1 MQHGQRALPV
11 LDLRRFRDASTR
23 AAFVCELRD
32 ALSQHGFF
40 YLVGHGVCTNVR
52 ARAMRSARD
61 FFALPAEE
69 KDAVDS
75 SLSPHV
81 RGYSQLGRERT
92 VGVMDVREVWEMG
105 PDASPLSA
113 IALADQPSFM
123 RLQGPNLW
131 PSKPSGFKNAMT
143 QLFQGVGDACGEL
156 MQAIAVGLGQ
166 QPQYFEDVGYF
177 KDQNTAMKLKCCNY
191 PTVAAAAAAD
201 SANVEARSFGV
212 GPHKD
217 YGFLAVIEQSQP
229 GLQVLDRA
237 GEWQPVPLVPGALV
251 VNGGELLELASGGA
265 FMAATHRVVATSGAP
280 HESRLSIG
288 FFHNPSFHAVV
299 KPVPTLPTS
308 VATAAAANRAVRIA
322 AAAAGEGRDL
332 YSEEARPYGY
342 NALSGYIRSLPSIFE
357 RHHPDLLALKP
368 SL

>member
-1 MQHGQRALPV
+1 MQHGQRGLPV

-40 YLVGHGVCTNVR
+40 YLVGHGVRTSVR
-52 ARAMRSARD
+52 TRAMRSASD

-69 KDAVDS
+69 KQEVDS

-92 VGVMDVREVWEMG
+92 VGVVDVREVWEMG
-105 PDASPLSA
+105 PDASSLSA
-113 IALADQPSFM
+113 DALADQPTFM

-131 PSKPSGFKNAMT
+131 PSKPAGFRDAMA
-143 QLFQGVGDACGEL
+143 QLFRGVGDVCEEL

-177 KDQNTAMKLKCCNY
+177 KDRNTAMKLKCCNY
-191 PTVAAAAAAD
+191 PATAAAAAAD
-201 SANVEARSFGV
+201 SVEAGSLGV

-265 FMAATHRVVATSGAP
+265 FMAATHRVVATTGAP

-299 KPVPTLPTS
+299 RPVPALPTS
-308 VATAAAANRAVRIA
+308 MATAAAANRAVRTA

-342 NALSGYIRSLPSIFE
+342 NALSGYMRSLPSIFE
-357 RHHPDLLALKP
+357 RHHPDLLASKP